1 MISVYSGRPGAGKS
15 YAAVVQVIA
24 GLLKGRRVV
33 TNLPLNPRAID
44 LWVRRRRKPPR
55 RLPPSRAR
63 SWRIRRYLLARLWR
77 GESGRADCWFAPSLQ
92 QRGQLAVVDSRFFES
107 GDNWRVAF
115 IGVRQLFAE
124 DAAAAAGEDP
134 PPVTA
139 STGAVVVVDECGAV
153 LDKYVVGDKSKR
165 NMAALMQALQEHRH
179 YYASVILIVQSHHQ
193 LDSAKRI
200 KALVGRWCEVAN
212 LRHAVGVGAYVRN
225 TYESHYGADRLC
237 LSTVRGNYK
246 QEIFN
251 LYRSHAAAAGWVDE
265 SGIEQDVAAGG
276 TAKTKLIIYISFV
289 CVAAVAAVWLA
300 LSASEGMFGDLLG
313 GQSIESTVQE
323 SPRTPAVAA
332 ATDAAAPAL
341 SPPPESLPPS
351 QRWPLLEWRPLDYYS
366 ESTNIA
372 TLDGGLLRVGDS
384 CGVEVF
390 EGVAWL
396 GCKP

>member
-15 YAAVVQVIA
+15 YAAVVQVIG
-24 GLLKGRRVV
+24 GLKAGRRVV

-44 LWVRRRRKPPR
+44 KWVYRRNRPQRRKPH
-55 RLPPSRAR
+55 SRAR
-63 SWRIRRYLLARLWR
+63 LRAVRRYMLKRIWR
-77 GESGRADCWFAPSLQ
+77 GESGRAHVWFAPSLRR
-92 QRGQLAVVDSRFFES
+92 RGQLSCVDSRFFES
-107 GDNWRVAF
+107 GDNWRAAF
-115 IGVRQLFAE
+115 IGLAGVFGE
-124 DAAAAAGEDP
+124 AADKPAPA
-134 PPVTA
+134 VTA
-139 STGAVVVVDECGAV
+139 ATGAVVVVDECGAV

-165 NMAALMQALQEHRH
+165 NLAALMQALQEHRH

-237 LSTVRGNYK
+237 SSTVRGNYK
-246 QEIFN
+246 QEISD
-251 LYRSHAAAAGWVDE
+251 LYRSHAAAAEWVDE
-265 SGIEQDVAAGG
+265 SGIEQDMAAGG
-276 TAKTKLIIYISFV
+276 TAKTKLMIYIGFV
-289 CVAAVAAVWLA
+289 CAAAAAAVWLA

-313 GQSIESTVQE
+313 GREVAAPVTQSLSA
-323 SPRTPAVAA
+323 PAVVAA
-332 ATDAAAPAL
+332 DSPDAAAPP
-341 SPPPESLPPS
+341 SPPPPESLPPA
-351 QRWPLLEWRPLDYYS
+351 QRWPLLEWRRLDYYS

-372 TLDGGLLRVGDS
+372 TLNGGLLRVGDR

-390 EGVAWL
+390 EGDAWL